1 MSKIYTWSTD
11 AASGEVEA
19 ADELSAV
26 CELIKQREWA
36 GLDSD
41 REAREIADGAW
52 LTVLEGGLPVFQRGE
67 MP

>member
-1 MSKIYTWSTD
+1 MSNYTWRTD
-11 AASGEVEA
+11 AASGEVKA

-41 REAREIADGAW
+41 REAREIANGAW
-52 LTVLEGGLPVFQRGE
+52 LTIFEDGLPILSRGQ